1 MLTHV
6 NLLRSGKNAEVD
18 LNRVVTPM
26 LDMTFQVLFF
36 LIMNFRLPSAEGEI
50 KLAFPKED
58 ADSAPVAVLPEAPD
72 ELDEYVLRLYIAE
85 RGGGDA
91 ITEMKWRK
99 KGQRIDDAAAE
110 VIARVDPGDRNET
123 DESLRKLNSLMYG
136 LAVKLKPYQP
146 REGGKAPTIK
156 VECPAKLKYA
166 EVLKVMDL
174 MRKMNFKNVGLVPTP
189 NE

>member
-1 MLTHV
+1 MLTRA
-6 NLLRSGKNAEVD
+6 NLQRSGKDAEVD

-50 KLAFPKED
+50 KLAFPKD
-58 ADSAPVAVLPEAPD
+58 DPVPLPVVMLPAEPD
-72 ELDEYVLRLYIAE
+72 EVDEYVLRLYIAV
-85 RGGGDA
+85 RDGGDT

-99 KGQRIDDAAAE
+99 KGQRIDDANVE
-110 VIARVDPGDRNET
+110 TTARVDPGDRNET
-123 DESLRKLNSLMYG
+123 DDSLRKLNSLMYG
-136 LAVKLKPYQP
+136 LAVKLRQHQP
-146 REGGKAPTIK
+146 REGGKAPSIM

-166 EVLKVMDL
+166 EVLKVMDV
-174 MRKMNFKNVGLVPTP
+174 MRHLRFKNVGVVIAP